1 MGRSNRANSSG
12 ASSSSSNRLKAISST
27 SFVGERIN
35 QLAKAEIAK
44 TKKNPIT
51 KEKWLS
57 KLQASIQKKVAG
69 VSYAL
74 FSDEASNDSERL
86 LKEISALREA
96 TRAQCEALRVRA
108 SGAGKKFEGLFE
120 DIQDARYLRKRSN
133 RFDAR
138 ISRITDKFTQVA
150 SQVEATT
157 ADLKNRIANLKGTIN
172 SVEIG
177 MSGVS
182 VVHSSVSNAA
192 GSGVGG
198 VAASS
203 AMHSLSQHLS
213 SHR

>member
-1 MGRSNRANSSG
+1 MGKTNR
-12 ASSSSSNRLKAISST
+12 ASSSGTSSSLSKRMKAISST
-27 SFVGERIN
+27 SFVGNRIN
-35 QLAKAEIAK
+35 QLGKAEVAK

-57 KLQASIQKKVAG
+57 KLRASIQKKVA
-69 VSYAL
+69 VASYAL
-74 FSDEASNDSERL
+74 FTDETSNDAELL

-96 TRAQCEALRVRA
+96 TRAQCEALRARA

-120 DIQDARYLRKRSN
+120 DAQDARYLGKRSN

-182 VVHSSVSNAA
+182 AMHSNVINVA
-192 GSGVGG
+192 GSGVGS
-198 VAASS
+198 VVASS
-203 AMHSLSQHLS
+203 AMHSLNQHLS